1 MAIDFDPNAKPKKPG
16 ERLWATYRKRRSPEF
31 KIHNAKGHA
40 KAALGWSR
48 YDMAVYH
55 RPSEDSEWV
64 KVGELPGVY
73 SYDLRDPN
81 WRVVSAQRE
90 IELKDEMDAIA

>member
-1 MAIDFDPNAKPKKPG
+1 MIDFDPNAKSKKSG
-16 ERLWATYRKRRSPEF
+16 ERLWATYRKWRSPEF

-48 YDMAVYH
+48 FDMAVYH
-55 RPSEDSEWV
+55 RPSEGSEWV
-64 KVGELPGVY
+64 KVGELPGIY
-73 SYDLRDPN
+73 SYDRSDSN

-90 IELKDEMDAIA
+90 NELKGKMDALA